1 MWLPL
6 VKLWLA
12 SPIGGR
18 LAEEVTYIH
27 HPTQATANINA
38 IFYAD
43 SLVGQVPTKVLLDTR
58 VVVSFAWCKFL
69 LEEYCQKLTKSPGA
83 VSVNSM
89 ALDVRKAK
97 IAVSLG
103 SFSTE
108 EEFTVICNLTV
119 DCLLGVDFLKEPV
132 LLWTADVALSQLGR
146 IHDAMIQCL

>member
-1 MWLPL
+1 M
-6 VKLWLA
+6 
-12 SPIGGR
+12 IC
-18 LAEEVTYIH
+18 YC
-27 HPTQATANINA
+27 QINA

-43 SLVGQVPTKVLLDTR
+43 SVVGQVPTKVLLDSGT
-58 VVVSFAWCKFL
+58 VVSVAWCKFL
-69 LEEYCQKLTKSPGA
+69 LEENCQKLTESPGG

-108 EEFTVICNLTV
+108 EEFTVIHNLTV